1 MTPLYW
7 IVKPAASWLRQQEQK
22 GLRMPHILLE
32 GPTNLQRFFAEY
44 QPHASKVASEILK
57 LQNIFLSQAHD
68 CLLIE
73 ALAVEGGPPNRFMIQ
88 VTGDDRGATVR
99 IYPGTD
105 PEKTPGV
112 KRLLALVAR
121 QLKEQDPRI
130 CYGNTNLK
138 EFLL

>member
-1 MTPLYW
+1 
-7 IVKPAASWLRQQEQK
+7 
-22 GLRMPHILLE
+22 MPHILLE
-32 GPTNLQRFFAEY
+32 GPVNLQRFFAEY
-44 QPHASKVASEILK
+44 QPLLSKAAGEILK
-57 LQNIFLSQAHD
+57 LQSIFSSQGND

-88 VTGDDRGATVR
+88 VTGDARGATVR

-112 KRLLALVAR
+112 KKMLALVAR
-121 QLKEQDPRI
+121 QLKDQDPRI

-138 EFLL
+138 ELLL